1 MSSGTADDSQYDAY
15 VSDVNRILIRRSR
28 HLSRDRLDRYWRRPT
43 IALLA
48 ACVLALG
55 LTTAASSSDGAV
67 VFQAQQTRWH
77 VNDEP
82 VFFGSWTSGDPVES
96 GKGYGSSRYHGSNY
110 AYSAATSGKNP
121 AGSRAVWH
129 MGDRVGNQEIQVF
142 IPGNHATARAKY
154 RVITRTDSN
163 NFSFSYSNWI
173 EQADLFGWHQLGNDW
188 ETNGYWDTNGGRIE
202 IEVQYDE
209 SKHATGRSGAVWRS
223 LGADAVRMR
232 CVSNCE
238 VPVEVPDVPSNVRYS
253 SGWAMWNAVSG
264 AFSYD
269 VAMWDGSTET
279 IAELQC
285 CKHLLSSRVTHFR
298 VRAGTRTA
306 NGDWSDWVEVPVALP
321 GVPSGVRVSSGEVT
335 WRSVSEATSYD
346 IEWTLSDGAGVVSI
360 LSVGCCSFS
369 ISDVHAESFR
379 VRAVNDA
386 GRSDWS
392 DWVDVPVALPGVPS
406 NVRFSS
412 GRVTWNSVTG
422 ATSYNVNLCISSSN
436 RCVLFS
442 HIGCCSIWISD
453 ENFTH
458 VRIQAV
464 NNAGTG
470 GWSRDLQI
478 RDPARQPGVPSN
490 VRFSSGRVTW
500 NSVTGATSYNVN
512 LCVSSSNG
520 CIIYSEVECCSF
532 RISDETVTHV
542 RIQAVNNAGTG
553 EWSRDLQIRDPA
565 RQPGV
570 PSGVQVNSGSAVWG
584 SVSGATSYT
593 VRLWDG
599 REARNVD
606 GVACCRYSI
615 PSGITQFNVRAVN
628 AAGAGP
634 WSGWVSIV
642 ERPGTVSNVQSD
654 SGRAVWSWLSGATSY
669 TVRLWDGRE
678 GRNVDGIA
686 CCTYSIPSGITF
698 FNVRAVNGAGAGPWS
713 GWERAAEVPDP
724 VRNLRFLAQGW
735 HSSDSSDRRIVTSW
749 TPPLDDGGSN
759 IIGYT
764 VTISRPGRIFGP
776 YRLSATKRSYTLSNP
791 RSDTTYKVRVVA
803 RNRIGSSQADRRSL
817 TTPERSS
824 NSTTTTPTLKCPTGK
839 KFETV
844 GGKRW
849 LFLSS
854 STRIQALQDFKTIDN
869 HQVKIGD
876 LGGIVSGEHNLEQ
889 SGCAWIHYHAVV
901 KGKAKVEDNAVVG
914 KPSVG
919 ESSIGLE
926 VSGSAMIFG
935 HARVYGAN
943 TRVFDSAKVFGYAH
957 VYGGASVSDSA
968 QISGDIEFVGGE
980 ISSGTFNGITE
991 YITAYGEIYRSMY
1004 RAVFHLLND
1013 CKQNNKSPDEVHKQV
1028 KTFTDGNLGQI
1039 EEAIVIRCIQ
1049 IELIGKV
1056 ILSSLPDWTSL
1067 IPGNVATGIN
1077 ALRTLNDL
1085 AKIADELPTDPT
1097 LTISKAFQKL
1107 DQLYNDIYGM
1117 TLCGGDCHTD
1127 LKRIR
1132 GGSYV

>member
-1 MSSGTADDSQYDAY
+1 MSSGTADDSQYDACA
-15 VSDVNRILIRRSR
+15 SDFNRNPTRRSR
-28 HLSRDRLDRYWRRPT
+28 RLSRDRLNRYWRRPT
-43 IALLA
+43 IVLLA

-55 LTTAASSSDGAV
+55 LTTAVSSSDGAA
-67 VFQAQQTRWH
+67 VFQTQQTGWY

-82 VFFGSWTSGDPVES
+82 LFYASWVSGDPVS
-96 GKGYGSSRYHGSNY
+96 NGKGYGPSRYHGSNY
-110 AYSAATSGKNP
+110 AYSAATNGRDP

-129 MGDRVGNQEIQVF
+129 MGNRVGTQEIQVF
-142 IPGNHATARAKY
+142 IPGNHATARSKY
-154 RVITRTDSN
+154 RIVTRTDPN
-163 NFSFSYSNWI
+163 VYSFSYSNWVD
-173 EQADLFGWHQLGNDW
+173 QADLFGWQKLGNDW
-188 ETNGYWDTNGGRIE
+188 EINGHWDTNGDRIE
-202 IEVQYDE
+202 IEVHYDDSE
-209 SKHATGRSGAVWRS
+209 HATGRSGAIWRS
-223 LGADAVRMR
+223 VGADAIRMR
-232 CVSNCE
+232 CVSDCE
-238 VPVEVPDVPSNVRYS
+238 IPVEEPDVPSNVRYS

-279 IAELQC
+279 IAALQC

-628 AAGAGP
+628 GAGGGP
-634 WSGWVSIV
+634 WSGWVSIA
-642 ERPGTVSNVQSD
+642 ERPGAVSNVQFN
-654 SGRAVWSWLSGATSY
+654 SGGAVWSFVPGATSY
-669 TVRLWDGRE
+669 TVRLWDGSE
-678 GRNVDGIA
+678 GRNVDVIG
-686 CCTYSIPSGITF
+686 CCRYNIPGGITF
-698 FNVRAVNGAGAGPWS
+698 FNVRAVNGAGGGPWS
-713 GWERAAEVPDP
+713 GWERAADAPDP

-735 HSSDSSDRRIVTSW
+735 DSSDSSDRSIVVSW
-749 TPPLDDGGSN
+749 APPRDDGGSN

-764 VTISRPGRIFGP
+764 VTISRPGKDFGP
-776 YRLSATKRSYTLSNP
+776 YRFSATKRNYTLSNA
-791 RSDTTYKVRVVA
+791 RSDTTYKVEVVA
-803 RNRIGSSQADRRSL
+803 RNSIGSSQADRRSL

-824 NSTTTTPTLKCPTGK
+824 NVTTTTPSIECPPGDKFVTTG
-839 KFETV
+839 
-844 GGKRW
+844 GRW
-849 LFLSS
+849 LS
-854 STRIQALQDFKTIDN
+854 STRIQAKQDFKTIDN
-869 HQVKIGD
+869 DQVEFGD

-889 SGCAWIHYHAVV
+889 SGCSWIHYHAVV
-901 KGKAKVEDNAVVG
+901 KGNAKVGGNAVVG
-914 KPSVG
+914 KPSIG
-919 ESSIGLE
+919 EPSIGLE
-926 VSGSAMIFG
+926 VSGSAKVYG
-935 HARVYGAN
+935 RARVYGPN

-1004 RAVFHLLND
+1004 RAVFHSLND
-1013 CKQNNKSPDEVHKQV
+1013 CKGNNVSPDEVHKQV
-1028 KTFTDGNLGQI
+1028 KKFTDGNLGHT
-1039 EEAIVIRCIQ
+1039 EEAILLRCLQ

-1077 ALRTLNDL
+1077 ALRTLNNL

-1097 LTISKAFQKL
+1097 LYISKAFQELK
-1107 DQLYNDIYGM
+1107 QLYNDIYGM
-1117 TLCGGDCHTD
+1117 TLCRSDCRAD
-1127 LKRIR
+1127 LNRTRIR
-1132 GGSYV
+1132 GGNHT